1 MSMITMSP
9 GEKSRDFGALFIGL
23 AMGLKA
29 RSRRL
34 RRLRYSFDF
43 ASLFS
48 E

>member
-1 MSMITMSP
+1 MSTITTSP
-9 GEKSRDFGALFIGL
+9 RAKSRDFGALFIGF

-29 RSRRL
+29 WSRRL